1 MPEYKISEKINENH
15 FRRIAK
21 NYELNDKNKYFY
33 GLKTFLDFE
42 TEISNFLV
50 HIGQLNEVL
59 YEYYVFLNCGKY
71 SKTQIKEAEP
81 LFEQKLGELKE
92 DESAVIAFD
101 IGFTFMKI
109 MNFALRTEDDDYE
122 KLDYA
127 KVDVSMFFY
136 DEEALRKYVI
146 DNSIKKDGTQKYVV
160 ERIRNSLMHGNFNIE
175 ATSRGE
181 ILVIF
186 TDTYNKR
193 SDVIKVTLNKL
204 KVFLCQPS
212 LYVGIPS
219 ETDVMLF
226 QRQDI

>member
-1 MPEYKISEKINENH
+1 MNDMVDLPAYLSDNKNKFDIKEYKISEKINENH

-127 KVDVSMFFY
+127 KVDVSMFFMM
-136 DEEALRKYVI
+136 
-146 DNSIKKDGTQKYVV
+146 KK
-160 ERIRNSLMHGNFNIE
+160 R
-175 ATSRGE
+175 
-181 ILVIF
+181 
-186 TDTYNKR
+186 
-193 SDVIKVTLNKL
+193 
-204 KVFLCQPS
+204 
-212 LYVGIPS
+212 
-219 ETDVMLF
+219 
-226 QRQDI
+226 

>member
-1 MPEYKISEKINENH
+1 MNVHTN
-15 FRRIAK
+15 
-21 NYELNDKNKYFY
+21 
-33 GLKTFLDFE
+33 LDL

-101 IGFTFMKI
+101 IGFTLMKI

-175 ATSRGE
+175 ATSKGE

-193 SDVIKVTLNKL
+193 SDVIRVPLNKL

-219 ETDVMLF
+219 ETNVMLF